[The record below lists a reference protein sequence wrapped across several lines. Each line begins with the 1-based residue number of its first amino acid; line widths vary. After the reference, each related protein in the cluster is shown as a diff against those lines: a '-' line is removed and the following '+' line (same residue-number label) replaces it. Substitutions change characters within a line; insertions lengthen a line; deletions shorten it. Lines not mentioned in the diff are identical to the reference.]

1 MLTVLTQT
9 PPFISSNR
17 ACEPGFTGIG
27 ALATFP
33 SLPGRND
40 FVFVPA
46 LVLAGAP
53 IGALPTSCRRLLGE
67 GSAKTVLSKLLK
79 EIADRAAGAAWS
91 SATYPIAA
99 RSWWSLP
106 AAKSL
111 MYALGTMDL
120 RRLRLGRSSKCGDA
134 SV

>member
-1 MLTVLTQT
+1 MRTRVHGDWSARYVRQ
-9 PPFISSNR
+9 
-17 ACEPGFTGIG
+17 
-27 ALATFP
+27 P
-33 SLPGRND
+33 SWPND

-53 IGALPTSCRRLLGE
+53 IGALPTSCRRLFGE
-67 GSAKTVLSKLLK
+67 GSAQTVLSKLLK
-79 EIADRAAGAAWS
+79 KIADRAAGTAWS
-91 SATYPIAA
+91 SATYPIAT

-120 RRLRLGRSSKCGDA
+120 RPLRLGRSSKCGDDV
-134 SV
+134 SVNGAQLLSGSRRGSEE